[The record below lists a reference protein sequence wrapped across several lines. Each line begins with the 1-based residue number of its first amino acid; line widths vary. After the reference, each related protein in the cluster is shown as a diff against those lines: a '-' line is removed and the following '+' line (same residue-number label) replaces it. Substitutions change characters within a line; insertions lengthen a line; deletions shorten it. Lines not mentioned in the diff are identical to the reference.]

1 MKFTVTILGSGAA
14 TPTLE
19 RYPTS
24 QFINCNERCILIDC
38 GEGSQIQM
46 RKYKLKF
53 QKIKVILISHLHG
66 DHYFGLAGLLSSF
79 ILLGRTSKLKIICPV
94 GLKEII
100 LKQIE
105 IGNAQIPFEI
115 EFDEILLTEKAL
127 VFEDKVLEIYAFP
140 LNHRIPTHGFEIR
153 EKAKDRN
160 LIPEKLEEYAISVKE
175 IGEIKSGKPLIRKGK
190 VIPENEYSKA
200 PAPPLS
206 YVFCSD
212 NRIQSKQ
219 VGDMKDASLLY
230 HEATFTDKDK
240 SRAKST
246 FHSTA
251 KEVGECLHQ
260 SGIENILLG
269 HFSARYKDT
278 TTHQSECQE
287 YIKNVFC
294 VTDGATYEISQ
305 NGVEMI
311 G

>member
-1 MKFTVTILGSGAA
+1 MKFTITILGSGAA

-46 RKYKLKF
+46 RRYKLKF
-53 QKIKVILISHLHG
+53 QKIQVILISHLHG

-105 IGNAQIPFEI
+105 IGNTKIPFEI
-115 EFDEILLTEKAL
+115 EFDEILLEEKTL
-127 VFEDKVLEIYAFP
+127 VYEDKVLEIYAFP

-153 EKAKDRN
+153 EKQKPRN
-160 LIPEKLEEYAISVKE
+160 FIPEQLNQFKISVKE
-175 IGEIKSGKPLIRKGK
+175 IGEIKSGKPLIRDGR
-190 VIPENEYSKA
+190 VVPEDQYSLA
-200 PAPPLS
+200 PPPPLS
-206 YVFCSD
+206 YAFCSD
-212 NRIQSKQ
+212 NRIQKKQ
-219 VGDMKDASLLY
+219 VTFVKNVTLVY
-230 HEATFTDKDK
+230 HEATFIHKDK
-240 SRAKST
+240 PRAKTT